1 MPPGCLRWAARRLSQ
16 HRSYYSLPP
25 SVRVPVGDAMPASLC
40 RSDRSERSGVDGAA
54 RTLFIELFPDLSSY
68 ACGRTGMLPGPLSP
82 DGRKSVMAAS
92 SRTSTFR
99 VRAGRSG
106 IGAEQPPRLHPRK
119 FAVRRKQSLPTMQAN
134 CRVRPE
140 GVALKTFASR
150 CSGRR
155 KAAIHSGSH
164 QLTAACR
171 ATPLPLSDP
180 RYRPPRISRLFAR
193 SPVAVAGAIASDRET
208 PYPFRACRD
217 T

>member
-1 MPPGCLRWAARRLSQ
+1 MRARNGLM
-16 HRSYYSLPP
+16 
-25 SVRVPVGDAMPASLC
+25 G
-40 RSDRSERSGVDGAA
+40 RSEVSEVIGA
-54 RTLFIELFPDLSSY
+54 L
-68 ACGRTGMLPGPLSP
+68 
-82 DGRKSVMAAS
+82 
-92 SRTSTFR
+92 SRTEGCWTFNAR
-99 VRAGRSG
+99 DRMPRPSRATSHHPDKSALTAMRAPLPRAGSF

-119 FAVRRKQSLPTMQAN
+119 SAVRRKQSLSTMQAN